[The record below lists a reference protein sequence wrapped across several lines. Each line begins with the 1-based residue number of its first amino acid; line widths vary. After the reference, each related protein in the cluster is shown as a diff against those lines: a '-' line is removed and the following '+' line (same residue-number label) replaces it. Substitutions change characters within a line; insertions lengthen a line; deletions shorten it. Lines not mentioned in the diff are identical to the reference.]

1 MMFEVAELPD
11 VPASGRLRAVD
22 GYRVVRGGD
31 S

>member
-1 MMFEVAELPD
+1 MFEVAELPD
-11 VPASGRLRAVD
+11 VPASDRSRTVD